1 MGNQSPLISVDELA
15 QQIGDPALGIID
27 ATWIAPFLN
36 TGKTGFDHFAAGH
49 IPNAIF
55 FDIDEVADLDSPFSH
70 TVPSKEQFSN
80 GLSRLGLTRFKRF
93 VVYDQNGFFASA
105 RVWWLFRLFGL
116 DDITVLNG
124 GFAAWIA
131 AGNDVSK
138 TVSATAPSG
147 PIDLNFHSS
156 LLSLK
161 RDMLSSLCDEET
173 SIYDARPIGRF
184 SGTQPE
190 PREGL
195 ASGHIPG
202 SINLPHSV
210 LIAADG
216 RLKDR
221 SELERIFEAAG
232 GLNSNRLVASCGSG
246 VSAAVIA
253 LAAATIGKWSM
264 AVYDGSWTEWAND
277 PQLPIA
283 TSET

>member
-1 MGNQSPLISVDELA
+1 MGQKSPLVSVDDLA
-15 QQIGDPALGIID
+15 LQIGDPELGIID

-49 IPNAIF
+49 IPNATF
-55 FDIDEVADLDSPFSH
+55 FDIDEVADRDSPFSH
-70 TVPSKEQFSN
+70 TVPSKEHFSS
-80 GLSRLGLTRFKRF
+80 GLSHLSLTRFKRF

-116 DDITVLNG
+116 DHITVLNG
-124 GFAAWIA
+124 GFAAWTS
-131 AGNDVSK
+131 AGYDVSK
-138 TVSATAPSG
+138 TVSMTGPSG
-147 PIDLNFHSS
+147 PIDLDFRSS

-161 RDMLSSLCDEET
+161 QDVLSKLSDEDT
-173 SIYDARPIGRF
+173 SIYDARSIGRF
-184 SGTQPE
+184 SGGQPE

-202 SINLPHSV
+202 SINLPHSE
-210 LIAADG
+210 LIATDG

-221 SELERIFEAAG
+221 SELDRIFEAAG
-232 GLNSNRLVASCGSG
+232 GLESENLVASCGSG

-264 AVYDGSWTEWAND
+264 AVYDGSWTEWASD
-277 PQLPIA
+277 AQLPIA